1 METVRVD
8 GRGRVVIPK
17 RIREKAGIR
26 EGSLV
31 RVREDGARIVIEPL
45 ESIADRYFGAF
56 EIAEWPENMDEYA
69 AEAVRRWWSR
79 KAT

>member
-1 METVRVD
+1 MEIARVD

-17 RIREKAGIR
+17 RIRERVGIR
-26 EGSLV
+26 EGSRV
-31 RVREDGARIVIEPL
+31 RVGVDGGRVVIELL
-45 ESIADRYFGAF
+45 ESIADKYFGAF
-56 EIAEWPENMDEYA
+56 EVAVWPEDVDEYA

>member
-56 EIAEWPENMDEYA
+56 EIAEWPENMDKYA